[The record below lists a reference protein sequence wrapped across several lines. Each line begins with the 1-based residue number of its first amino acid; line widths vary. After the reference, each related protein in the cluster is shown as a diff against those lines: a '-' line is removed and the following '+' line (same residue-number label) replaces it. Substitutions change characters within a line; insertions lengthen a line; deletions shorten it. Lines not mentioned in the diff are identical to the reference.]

1 MLSVSLTQKA
11 SLLQGYVYHLVTND
25 QWTLTQTDTTTTG
38 ATPTSLGIWDGTG
51 HGTGTLA
58 FTGGDGTCNNGGG
71 REASVN
77 LISGGATSLTA
88 SEPQTCV
95 RCPCR
100 NRRVSCA

>member
-1 MLSVSLTQKA
+1 M
-11 SLLQGYVYHLVTND
+11 VTND
-25 QWTLTQTDTTTTG
+25 QWTLTQTNTATG
-38 ATPTSLGIWDGTG
+38 DAPTSLGIWDGTG

-58 FTGGDGTCNNGGG
+58 FTGGDLSGCIEAGGSG
-71 REASVN
+71 PREASVN

-88 SEPQTCV
+88 SEPATCV